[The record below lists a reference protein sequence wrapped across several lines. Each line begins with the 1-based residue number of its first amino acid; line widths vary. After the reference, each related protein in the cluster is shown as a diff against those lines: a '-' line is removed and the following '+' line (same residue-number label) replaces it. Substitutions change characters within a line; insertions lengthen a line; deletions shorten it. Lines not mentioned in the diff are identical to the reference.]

1 MFDAFTL
8 FLLREYLLYD
18 NIYVVT
24 SFNSVNLVLNM
35 THV

>member
-1 MFDAFTL
+1 MFDALTL
-8 FLLREYLLYD
+8 FLLREYLLRE

-35 THV
+35 THM